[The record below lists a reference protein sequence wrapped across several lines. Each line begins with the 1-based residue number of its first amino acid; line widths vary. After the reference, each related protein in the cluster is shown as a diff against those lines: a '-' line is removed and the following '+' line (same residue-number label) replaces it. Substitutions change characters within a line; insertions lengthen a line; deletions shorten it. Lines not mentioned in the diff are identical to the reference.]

1 MTWPRQLTSQTGF
14 VVDSR
19 RRHDQP
25 APGAAPIHR
34 LRRQAELT
42 IGALRASGRLEP
54 GDALLVALVRTTAE
68 VADER
73 RDDPTAAYHLTAALR
88 LLADLDVR
96 LRTLAVAEDDA
107 FADLLAAA
115 QLASPAVRS

>member
-1 MTWPRQLTSQTGF
+1 M
-14 VVDSR
+14 VDNR

-42 IGALRASGRLEP
+42 IGALRDAGRLERC
-54 GDALLVALVRTTAE
+54 DSLLVALVRTTAE

-73 RDDPTAAYHLTAALR
+73 RDDPATHSISLR
-88 LLADLDVR
+88 R
-96 LRTLAVAEDDA
+96 
-107 FADLLAAA
+107 
-115 QLASPAVRS
+115 